1 MLNKQT
7 TILPCI
13 TATQF
18 KISNIITS
26 ISSFHFVIEGPGGEG
41 GSFHCGRKRKTNRN
55 YHWLLFSGATVYV
68 DRWMLFDEI
77 CCVSQKQLSLT
88 LASHKEKVQQ
98 AMTTPY
104 HHQR

>member
-1 MLNKQT
+1 MDGNEKLIEITIGCFSVVPLYMLT
-7 TILPCI
+7 
-13 TATQF
+13 
-18 KISNIITS
+18 
-26 ISSFHFVIEGPGGEG
+26 
-41 GSFHCGRKRKTNRN
+41 
-55 YHWLLFSGATVYV
+55 
-68 DRWMLFDEI
+68 DRIFTLMLSDEI